1 MSGES
6 SPFEMTVSVPNHET
20 GQKILQY
27 LTGSVDDVTFTVDS
41 LGESG
46 PRPCTLSVDEVTA
59 KQMEAARLAVRKG
72 YYQKPKEADL
82 GDVADELGVSK
93 SAVSQR
99 LRALERKMMIELIDS
114 CVQENRNR
122 PVSPRGDD

>member
-27 LTGSVDDVTFTVDS
+27 LTVSVDDVTFTVDS

-59 KQMEAARLAVRKG
+59 KQMEAARLAVRMG

-99 LRALERKMMIELIDS
+99 LSALKRKMMVELIDS